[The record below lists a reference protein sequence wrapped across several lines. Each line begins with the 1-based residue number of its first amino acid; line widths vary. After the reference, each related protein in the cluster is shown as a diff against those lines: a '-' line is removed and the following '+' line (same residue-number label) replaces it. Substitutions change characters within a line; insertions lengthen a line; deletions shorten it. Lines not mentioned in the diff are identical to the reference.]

1 MSKKRGRKVFSLNYL
16 FASFFGAIM
25 VAGAFAY
32 YNYKFSEFKF
42 FNFKDNIFYTKN
54 DIFKPSREHYTIII
68 YSSNMSDRKKL
79 TKKIKTKYKI
89 LAIDLYQ
96 QRFKEENSTIYLTAG
111 MNTLLK
117 IVQNFNIYQVPVV
130 FDIKKFN
137 NVLYKQDSKKLHL
150 E

>member
-1 MSKKRGRKVFSLNYL
+1 MSN
-16 FASFFGAIM
+16 
-25 VAGAFAY
+25 
-32 YNYKFSEFKF
+32 
-42 FNFKDNIFYTKN
+42 
-54 DIFKPSREHYTIII
+54 RE
-68 YSSNMSDRKKL
+68 KL
-79 TKKIKTKYKI
+79 TQKIKTKYKI

-117 IVQNFNIYQVPVV
+117 MIQNFNIYNVPVI

-137 NVLYKQDSKKLHL
+137 KVLYKQDSKIKSL

>member
-1 MSKKRGRKVFSLNYL
+1 MNRKKGRRVFSLNYL
-16 FASFFGAIM
+16 FASFFGAVMI
-25 VAGAFAY
+25 AGAFAY

-42 FNFKDNIFYTKN
+42 FNFKDNVFYTKN
-54 DIFKPSREHYTIII
+54 DIFIPSHEYYTIMI
-68 YSSNMSDRKKL
+68 YSSNMSDREKL
-79 TKKIKTKYKI
+79 THKIKTKYKI

>member
-1 MSKKRGRKVFSLNYL
+1 MNKKRGRKIFSLNYL

-25 VAGAFAY
+25 IAGAFAY

-42 FNFKDNIFYTKN
+42 FNFKDNIFYTKS
-54 DIFKPSREHYTIII
+54 DIFVPKETFYTIMI
-68 YSSNMSDRKKL
+68 YSSNMSNREEL
-79 TKKIKTKYKI
+79 TQKINTKYKI

-96 QRFKEENSTIYLTAG
+96 QRFKEENSTIYITAG

-117 IVQNFNIYQVPVV
+117 IIQNFNIYQIPVV
-130 FDIKKFN
+130 FEIKKFN
-137 NVLYKQDSKKLHL
+137 NILYKQNSKKLIL